1 MAMITMQHPLVFIF
15 GALGNIISFMV
26 FLAPI
31 PTFYDIVKK
40 KSAQGY
46 QSIPYLV
53 ALFSCMLWIYYALV
67 KTHAMPLITI
77 NSIGCVLEITYI
89 AIYIAYASKKD
100 RMTTLKILALFNL
113 GGFSLIFVCSY
124 FLTKGSNRVRL
135 LGWIGLSFGVG
146 VFVAPLSIMRKVI
159 RTKSVEFMPFSLS
172 FFLTLNAVAWFFYGL
187 LVNDFY
193 IYLPNVL
200 GFAFGIVQMILY
212 VFYKYCNKVPKEQ
225 PQDDVDTNRV
235 LEMSSAKGQ
244 KGAYNLV

>member
-1 MAMITMQHPLVFIF
+1 
-15 GALGNIISFMV
+15 MV

-53 ALFSCMLWIYYALV
+53 ALFSCMLWVYYAIV
-67 KTHAMPLITI
+67 KTHTMPLITI

-89 AIYIAYASKKD
+89 AIYITYAPKGA
-100 RMTTLKILALFNL
+100 RMTTLKILVLFNL
-113 GGFSLIFVCSY
+113 VGFSLIFVWSY

-135 LGWIGLSFGVG
+135 LGWIGLAFSVG
-146 VFVAPLSIMRKVI
+146 VFVAPLSIMRNVI

-187 LVNDFY
+187 LVKDFY
-193 IYLPNVL
+193 IYLPNIL

-212 VFYKYCNKVPKEQ
+212 IFYKYCNKVPEEQ
-225 PQDDVDTNRV
+225 KQHNVGTIRV
-235 LEMSSAKGQ
+235 LEMSSPAFPSADLSKSIIYDQINGGEAQ
-244 KGAYNLV
+244 RDAYN